1 MKNSLDKTGR
11 SLFEEI
17 HAEIREKTGKDIVT
31 YKKETV
37 VQIILR
43 YLKDS
48 GYSRVEVIELVNFFV
63 EHFKSALK
71 EGSTIVITKH
81 GRLVPRIKEGGRPVR
96 DLSRDRQIEMKTTAT
111 ATFSKTKKAMGG
123 KVTSRGLIQSFM
135 DLFESDRNKQVLAGY
150 VASTFFACIARTK
163 NENVRMEVR
172 GLGVFR
178 SQRIDA
184 RTGRNPKTGEKT
196 DIKEAVYP
204 RFKIS
209 KPFRDEL
216 AEALSKISPE

>member
-1 MKNSLDKTGR
+1 MKNSLDKTER
-11 SLFEEI
+11 SLFEEVD
-17 HAEIREKTGKDIVT
+17 AEIRENTGKDTVT

-37 VQIILR
+37 AQIVLS

-48 GYSRVEVIELVNFFV
+48 GYSRVEIVGMVNGFV
-63 EHFKSALK
+63 EHFKSALM

-81 GRLVPRIKEGGRPVR
+81 GRLVPRIKKGGRPVR
-96 DLSRDRQIEMKTTAT
+96 DLSRNRQIEMKTTAT

-123 KVTSRGLIQSFM
+123 KVTSRGLTQSFM
-135 DLFESDRNKQVLAGY
+135 EQFEGDRNKQILAGY
-150 VASTFFACIARTK
+150 IASTFFACIARTK

-178 SQRIDA
+178 SQRINA

-204 RFKIS
+204 RFRIS

-216 AEALSKISPE
+216 AEALSKIDPE